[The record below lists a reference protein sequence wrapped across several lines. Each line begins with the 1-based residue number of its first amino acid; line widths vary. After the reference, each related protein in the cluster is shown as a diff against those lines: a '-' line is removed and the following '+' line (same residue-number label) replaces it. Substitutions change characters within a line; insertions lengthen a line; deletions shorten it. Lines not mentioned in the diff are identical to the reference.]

1 MKTRHIIGCFGVFLL
16 LENGCQTSTPSPGI
30 EETLSKAGSNREELF
45 HVIRHYQKA
54 GDSLKLQAALFL
66 IENMADKYYYTGKA
80 IDEYYTFIDSVY
92 QIQQEEYDIPA
103 IYADFSSKAQYL
115 KEQPTVTID
124 VQTLSADYLIE
135 NIEEVFAA
143 WNRPWNQH
151 LSFDK
156 FCELILPYRVG
167 SELPESWRQL
177 YRERFEPFLKSDTIQ
192 TAIQACTAIN
202 NELIKQTI
210 HIAESSV
217 LPIDLRPSTLVD
229 IKFGLCGD
237 YANQAVFAMR
247 AVGIPVAVEIVPHWG
262 DNNNSHV
269 FNVVYDNN
277 KTSHDFSGS
286 EQNPDEHL
294 IRFKNAIPKVY
305 QKTFGKQPNSLAMQH
320 ENEAIP
326 PFFMNANLLDVT
338 GNYPFIG
345 AKDITIPLPEQPN
358 RRFAYLCV
366 FDTQGWIPIDW
377 GTISGNKVDF
387 KAVGPNIVYQTALYR
402 NDKLEPVGDAFL
414 LDSLGQI
421 SFYTPQTETMEYVL
435 ERKHRDANYL
445 DYLPP
450 TMVGGKI
457 QGANRPDFS
466 DAVTF
471 YSFTEEPNFKYTT
484 VTSENPT
491 TPVKYLRYLSSD
503 QTCGNIAELEFYTKD
518 NDTPLKGKVI
528 GDYEPSLYY
537 PRNGAEVMFDGDPLT
552 FFHTNDTLSWGGLEL
567 EQQATISK
575 IRYIIRNDDNGIRK
589 GHEYELFYLE
599 QGEWKSLGKQIATE
613 DDRLLYKQM
622 SKGALY
628 WLRDYTKGKAER
640 FFEIKENKVIWH

>member
-1 MKTRHIIGCFGVFLL
+1 MRTHQIIGCFGTLFMLASS
-16 LENGCQTSTPSPGI
+16 CQMSAPAPGI
-30 EETLSKAGSNREELF
+30 EETLSKAGCNREELF
-45 HVIRHYQKA
+45 QVIRHYQEK
-54 GDSLKLQAALFL
+54 GDSLKLKAALFL
-66 IENMADKYYYTGKA
+66 IENMADKCYYTGKA

-103 IYADFSSKAQYL
+103 IYGEFSNKAQYL
-115 KEQPTVTID
+115 KKQPALTAD
-124 VQTLSADYLIE
+124 AQTLSADYLIE
-135 NIEEVFAA
+135 NIEEAFAV

-151 LSFDK
+151 LSFEE
-156 FCELILPYRVG
+156 FCELVLPYRVG
-167 SELPESWRQL
+167 SEIPESWRSL
-177 YRERFEPFLKSDTIQ
+177 YRERFEPFLQSDTIR
-192 TAIQACTAIN
+192 TARQACTAIN

-210 HIAESSV
+210 HIAQSSV
-217 LPIDLRPSTLVD
+217 LSINLRPTTLAD

-247 AVGIPVAVEIVPHWG
+247 SVGIPVAVEIVPHWG

-269 FNVVYDNN
+269 FNVVCDNN
-277 KTSHDFSGS
+277 GTFHDFSGS

-305 QKTFGKQPNSLAMQH
+305 RKTFGKQPNSLAMQH
-320 ENEAIP
+320 GNEAIP

-338 GNYPFIG
+338 DNYPFIG

-366 FDTQGWIPIDW
+366 FDTHGWMPVAW
-377 GTISGNKVDF
+377 GTVSGNKADF

-402 NDKLEPVGDAFL
+402 NNKLEPIGDAFL

-435 ERKHRDANYL
+435 ERKHRDAKYL

-450 TMVGGKI
+450 IMVGGKI

-466 DAVTF
+466 DVVTF
-471 YSFTEEPNFKYTT
+471 YSFTKEPNFKYTT
-484 VTSENPT
+484 VVSNNP
-491 TPVKYLRYLSSD
+491 TPVKYLRYQSSN
-503 QTCGNIAELEFYTKD
+503 QTRGNIAELEFYTAD

-528 GDYEPSLYY
+528 GDYESSLYY
-537 PRNGAEVMFDGDPLT
+537 PRNGAEVMFDGDALT

-567 EQQATISK
+567 EQPATISK

-589 GHEYELFYLE
+589 GHEYELFYLK
-599 QGEWKSLGKQIATE
+599 QGECKSLGKQVATE

-622 SKGALY
+622 PKGALY

>member
-1 MKTRHIIGCFGVFLL
+1 MRTRQIIGCFGTLFMLASS
-16 LENGCQTSTPSPGI
+16 CQMSAPAPDI

-45 HVIRHYQKA
+45 QVIRHYQEK
-54 GDSLKLQAALFL
+54 GDSLRLKAALFL

-103 IYADFSSKAQYL
+103 IYGEFSNKAQYL
-115 KEQPTVTID
+115 KEQPALTAD
-124 VQTLSADYLIE
+124 AQTLSADYLIE
-135 NIEEVFAA
+135 NIEEAFTV

-151 LSFDK
+151 LSFEE
-156 FCELILPYRVG
+156 FCESVLPYRVG
-167 SELPESWRQL
+167 SEIPESWRSL
-177 YRERFEPFLKSDTIQ
+177 YRERFEPFLQSDTIR
-192 TAIQACTAIN
+192 TARQACTAIN

-210 HIAESSV
+210 HIAQSSV
-217 LPIDLRPSTLVD
+217 LPINLRPSTLAN

-269 FNVVYDNN
+269 FNVVCDNN
-277 KTSHDFSGS
+277 GTFHDFSGS

-305 QKTFGKQPNSLAMQH
+305 RKTFGKQPNSLAMQH
-320 ENEAIP
+320 GNEAVP

-338 GNYPFIG
+338 DNYPFIG

-366 FDTQGWIPIDW
+366 FDTHGWMPVAW
-377 GTISGNKVDF
+377 GTVSGNKADF

-402 NDKLEPVGDAFL
+402 NNKLEPIGDAFL
-414 LDSLGQI
+414 LNSLGQV

-435 ERKHRDANYL
+435 ERKHRDAKYL

-450 TMVGGKI
+450 IMVGGKI
-457 QGANRPDFS
+457 QGANRPNFS

-484 VTSENPT
+484 VVSNNP
-491 TPVKYLRYLSSD
+491 TPVKYLRYLSSN
-503 QTCGNIAELEFYTKD
+503 QTRGNIAELEFYAAD

-537 PRNGAEVMFDGDPLT
+537 PRNGAAVMFDGDALT

-567 EQQATISK
+567 EQPTAISK

-589 GHEYELFYLE
+589 GHEYELFYMDK
-599 QGEWKSLGKQIATE
+599 GNWKSLGKQIATE

-622 SKGALY
+622 PKGTLY

-640 FFEIKENKVIWH
+640 FFEIKENKIIWH

>member
-1 MKTRHIIGCFGVFLL
+1 MNTHPIIGYLGISLL
-16 LENGCQTSTPSPGI
+16 LLGSCRMPTPTPGI
-30 EETLSKAGSNREELF
+30 EETLSKAGSNRDELF
-45 HVIRHYQKA
+45 QVIRHYQEK
-54 GDSLKLQAALFL
+54 GDSLRLKAALFL

-103 IYADFSSKAQYL
+103 IYGGFSNKAQYL
-115 KEQPTVTID
+115 KEQPTLNGD
-124 VQTLSADYLIE
+124 AQTLSADYLIE
-135 NIEEVFAA
+135 NIEEAFAV

-151 LSFDK
+151 LSFEE
-156 FCELILPYRVG
+156 FCELVLPYRVG
-167 SELPESWRQL
+167 SEIPESWRSL
-177 YRERFEPFLKSDTIQ
+177 YRKRFEPFLQSDTIQ
-192 TAIQACTAIN
+192 TAQQACTTIN

-210 HIAESSV
+210 HITQSSV
-217 LPIDLRPSTLVD
+217 LPIDLCPTTLAN

-247 AVGIPVAVEIVPHWG
+247 SVGIPVAVEIVPHWG

-277 KTSHDFSGS
+277 GRSHDFSGS

-305 QKTFGKQPNSLAMQH
+305 RKTFGKQSSSLAMQH
-320 ENEAIP
+320 KNEAIP

-338 GNYPFIG
+338 DNYPFIG

-358 RRFAYLCV
+358 HNFAYLCV
-366 FDTQGWIPIDW
+366 FDPHGWIPVAW
-377 GTISGNKVDF
+377 GNINGDKAYF

-402 NDKLEPVGDAFL
+402 DEKLEPIGDPFL
-414 LDSLGQI
+414 LDTVGQV
-421 SFYTPQTETMEYVL
+421 SFYTPQTETMKYVL
-435 ERKHRDANYL
+435 ERKHRDAKYL

-450 TMVGGKI
+450 IMVGGKI

-466 DAVTF
+466 DAITF
-471 YSFTEEPNFKYTT
+471 YTFTEEPNFKYTT
-484 VTSENPT
+484 VMSTYQ
-491 TPVKYLRYLSSD
+491 TPVKYVRYLSSD
-503 QTCGNIAELEFYTKD
+503 KTCGNIAELEFYATN

-528 GDYEPSLYY
+528 GDYEPSSYY
-537 PRNGAEVMFDGDPLT
+537 PRNGAEVMFDGDALT

-567 EQQATISK
+567 EQPIAISK

-589 GHEYELFYLE
+589 GHEYELFYMNK
-599 QGEWKSLGKQIATE
+599 GNWKSLDKQIATE

-622 SKGALY
+622 PKGALY

-640 FFEIKENKVIWH
+640 MFEITENTIIWH

>member
-1 MKTRHIIGCFGVFLL
+1 MNTHHIIGYVGISLL
-16 LENGCQTSTPSPGI
+16 LLGSCRMPTPTPGV
-30 EETLSKAGSNREELF
+30 EEALSKAGSNRSELF
-45 HVIRHYQKA
+45 QVIKHYQK
-54 GDSLKLQAALFL
+54 GTDSLKLKAAIFL
-66 IENMADKYYYTGKA
+66 IENMADKFYYTGKA

-103 IYADFSSKAQYL
+103 IYDDFRNKAQYL
-115 KEQPTVTID
+115 KEQPTLTAD

-135 NIEEVFAA
+135 NIEEAFAV
-143 WNRPWNQH
+143 WNRPWNRH
-151 LSFDK
+151 LNFEA
-156 FCELILPYRVG
+156 FCELILPYRIG
-167 SELPESWRQL
+167 SEIPESWRKL
-177 YRERFEPFLKSDTIQ
+177 YRERLEQFLQPDTIQ
-192 TAIQACTAIN
+192 TARQACTAIN

-210 HIAESSV
+210 HIAQSSV
-217 LPIDLRPSTLVD
+217 LPINLRPTTLAD

-269 FNVVYDNN
+269 FNVVYDNDN
-277 KTSHDFSGS
+277 TSHDFSGS

-305 QKTFGKQPNSLAMQH
+305 RKTFGKQAGSLAMQH
-320 ENEAIP
+320 GNEAIP

-338 GNYPFIG
+338 ENYPFIG
-345 AKDITIPLPEQPN
+345 AKNITIPLPEQPN

-366 FDTQGWIPIDW
+366 FDTHGWIPVAW
-377 GTISGNKVDF
+377 GTITGNKANF

-402 NDKLEPVGDAFL
+402 NDKLEPIGDAFM
-414 LDSLGQI
+414 LDSLEQV
-421 SFYTPQTETMEYVL
+421 SFYTPQAETMEYIL
-435 ERKHRDANYL
+435 ERKHRDAKYL

-450 TMVGGKI
+450 IMVGGKI

-466 DAVTF
+466 DAIT
-471 YSFTEEPNFKYTT
+471 YHTFTEEPNFKYTT
-484 VTSENPT
+484 ITSDNQT
-491 TPVKYLRYLSSD
+491 SVKYVRYLSSD
-503 QTCGNIAELEFYTKD
+503 QTRGNMAELEFYTTD
-518 NDTPLKGKVI
+518 NNMPLKGKKVI
-528 GDYEPSLYY
+528 GNYEPSLYY
-537 PRNGAEVMFDGDPLT
+537 PRNSAEVMFDGDPLT

-567 EQQATISK
+567 EQPTVISK

-589 GHEYELFYLE
+589 GHEYELFYMDK
-599 QGEWKSLGKQIATE
+599 GNWKSLGKQVATE

-622 SKGALY
+622 PKGTLY

-640 FFEIKENKVIWH
+640 MFEIKNNIIIWH

>member
-1 MKTRHIIGCFGVFLL
+1 MKTRQIIGCFGTLFMLASS
-16 LENGCQTSTPSPGI
+16 CQMSAPAPGI

-45 HVIRHYQKA
+45 QVIRHYQEK
-54 GDSLKLQAALFL
+54 GDSLKLKAALFL

-103 IYADFSSKAQYL
+103 IYGGFSNKAQYL
-115 KEQPTVTID
+115 KEQPTLNGD
-124 VQTLSADYLIE
+124 AQTLSADYLIE
-135 NIEEVFAA
+135 NIEEAFAV
-143 WNRPWNQH
+143 WSRPWNQH
-151 LSFDK
+151 LSFEE
-156 FCELILPYRVG
+156 FCELVLPYRVG
-167 SELPESWRQL
+167 SEIPESWRSL
-177 YRERFEPFLKSDTIQ
+177 YRERFEPFLQSDTIQ
-192 TAIQACTAIN
+192 TAQQACTTIN

-210 HIAESSV
+210 HITQSSV
-217 LPIDLRPSTLVD
+217 LPIDLCPTTLAN

-247 AVGIPVAVEIVPHWG
+247 SVGIPVAVEIVPHWG

-277 KTSHDFSGS
+277 GRSHDFSGS

-305 QKTFGKQPNSLAMQH
+305 RKTFGKQSSSLAMQH
-320 ENEAIP
+320 KNEAIP

-338 GNYPFIG
+338 DNYPFIG

-358 RRFAYLCV
+358 HNFAYLCV
-366 FDTQGWIPIDW
+366 FDPHGWIPVAW
-377 GTISGNKVDF
+377 GNINGDKAYF
-387 KAVGPNIVYQTALYR
+387 KAVGPNIVYQPTLFR
-402 NDKLEPVGDAFL
+402 NNKLEPIEDAFL
-414 LDSLGQI
+414 LDSLGQV

-435 ERKHRDANYL
+435 ERKHRDAKYL

-450 TMVGGKI
+450 IMVGGKI

-466 DAVTF
+466 DAITF

-484 VTSENPT
+484 VVSNNP
-491 TPVKYLRYLSSD
+491 TPVKYLRYLSSN
-503 QTCGNIAELEFYTKD
+503 QTRGNIAELEFYTAD

-537 PRNGAEVMFDGDPLT
+537 PRNGAEVMFDGDALT

-567 EQQATISK
+567 EQPATISK

-589 GHEYELFYLE
+589 GHEYELFYMDK
-599 QGEWKSLGKQIATE
+599 GNWKSLGKQVATE

-622 SKGALY
+622 PKGALY

>member
-1 MKTRHIIGCFGVFLL
+1 MRTRQIIGCFGTLFMLASS
-16 LENGCQTSTPSPGI
+16 CQMSAPAPGI
-30 EETLSKAGSNREELF
+30 EETLSKAGCNREELF
-45 HVIRHYQKA
+45 QVIRHYQEK
-54 GDSLKLQAALFL
+54 GDSLKLKAALFL
-66 IENMADKYYYTGKA
+66 IENMADKCYYTGKA

-103 IYADFSSKAQYL
+103 IYGEFSNKAQYL
-115 KEQPTVTID
+115 KKQPALTAD
-124 VQTLSADYLIE
+124 AQTLSADYLIE
-135 NIEEVFAA
+135 NIEEAFAV

-151 LSFDK
+151 LSFEE
-156 FCELILPYRVG
+156 FCELVLPYRVG
-167 SELPESWRQL
+167 SEIPESWRSL
-177 YRERFEPFLKSDTIQ
+177 YRERFEPFLQSDTIR
-192 TAIQACTAIN
+192 TARQACTAIN

-210 HIAESSV
+210 HIAQSSV
-217 LPIDLRPSTLVD
+217 LSINLRPTTLAD

-247 AVGIPVAVEIVPHWG
+247 SVGIPVAVEIVPHWG

-277 KTSHDFSGS
+277 GTFHDFSGS

-305 QKTFGKQPNSLAMQH
+305 RKTFGKQPNSLAMQH
-320 ENEAIP
+320 GNEAIP

-338 GNYPFIG
+338 DNYPFIG

-366 FDTQGWIPIDW
+366 FDTHGWMPVAW
-377 GTISGNKVDF
+377 GTVSGNKADF

-402 NDKLEPVGDAFL
+402 NNKLEPIGDAFL

-435 ERKHRDANYL
+435 ERKHRDAKYL

-450 TMVGGKI
+450 IMVGGKI

-466 DAVTF
+466 DVVTF
-471 YSFTEEPNFKYTT
+471 YSFTKEPNFKYTT
-484 VTSENPT
+484 VVSNNP
-491 TPVKYLRYLSSD
+491 TPVKYLRYQSSN
-503 QTCGNIAELEFYTKD
+503 QTRGNIAELEFYTAD

-528 GDYEPSLYY
+528 GDYESSLYY
-537 PRNGAEVMFDGDPLT
+537 PRNGAEVMFDGDALT

-567 EQQATISK
+567 EQPATISK

-589 GHEYELFYLE
+589 GHEYELFYLK
-599 QGEWKSLGKQIATE
+599 QGECKSLGKQVATE

-622 SKGALY
+622 PKGVLY